1 MLSFSFQAGNPCL
14 ALSKLLLLFTI
25 HLFDVTVAD
34 NVAYLEFVDECTE
47 VEFGVV
53 ESILVIAE

>member
-1 MLSFSFQAGNPCL
+1 MFIVPESDPCL

-25 HLFDVTVAD
+25 HLFDLTVAD
-34 NVAYLEFVDECTE
+34 KVANLKLVDERTE

>member
-1 MLSFSFQAGNPCL
+1 MFIVPESDPCL

-47 VEFGVV
+47 AEFGVV